1 MVKLLLYCFFSYNR
15 GRIDLW
21 GHGRV
26 GVQWREEGSVLRRRP
41 DRDSLRHSIVDRK
54 FRSGFPPPAVK
65 SQTRRVTNRQ
75 WRILLL
81 LCRRLIVTQRLYCRG
96 RHQHRPDARFAQT
109 TQSDT
114 RALSQPFWK
123 PGICQKGKSWIG
135 SWMVA
140 NNSVSCFNVWSNFMQ
155 LSPLAKTKRSSSGK
169 SFPPLGPDTKVFVVW
184 VERFDDI
191 GRNWK
196 SDLQSGL

>member
-1 MVKLLLYCFFSYNR
+1 MK
-15 GRIDLW
+15 W
-21 GHGRV
+21 
-26 GVQWREEGSVLRRRP
+26 
-41 DRDSLRHSIVDRK
+41 
-54 FRSGFPPPAVK
+54 
-65 SQTRRVTNRQ
+65 Q

-81 LCRRLIVTQRLYCRG
+81 FCRRIIVAQRLYCRG
-96 RHQHRPDARFAQT
+96 RHQHRPDACFTQT

-114 RALSQPFWK
+114 WALSQPFWK

-135 SWMVA
+135 SSMFA
-140 NNSVSCFNVWSNFMQ
+140 NNFISCFNVWSNLMQ
-155 LSPLAKTKRSSSGK
+155 LSPLVKTKRSSSGK

-196 SDLQSGL
+196 PNLQNNGDQLIHLLTIFQQNLKTFAILSVATVSFCRWMSLLFSIF